1 MSEPTRCSF
10 VEIFIKFI
18 KKRPTSDLELV
29 FKDDAGVK
37 HKSGRFK
44 KDVLVHWN
52 IDTFVYFAALS
63 SLETD

>member
-1 MSEPTRCSF
+1 MSEPTRCNF
-10 VEIFIKFI
+10 VEIFVEFI

-37 HKSGRFK
+37 RKSGKFK
-44 KDVLVHWN
+44 KGVLVHWN
-52 IDTFVYFAALS
+52 IDTFVYFAAPS